1 MKSILFL
8 VIASILS
15 ISTAVTYTNDIN
27 IEMVP
32 ADELDGESFD
42 TETHG
47 KNIMFLMWDGSDK
60 DNIMFKTSAW
70 DMLHTQKDIHVQTK
84 YVMIGEV
91 DCSRLKNKPWCEGF
105 IAFNIS
111 KLNYPIIGYSF
122 GNEPFK
128 HYNGSMAYP
137 DLTRFL
143 HEYFE
148 RSCVRNKR
156 WCDAEEEE
164 LLKQWR
170 ALTLRD
176 KLVIH
181 AEIMEGTKTM
191 VDHFESYRNHIQK
204 EFRERQDKIQKDV
217 AKRDKQSNLLM
228 DLIQK
233 YPRERIQEAMRII
246 QGHEMALE
254 QAKNML

>member
-1 MKSILFL
+1 MIVLL
-8 VIASILS
+8 VTLS
-15 ISTAVTYTNDIN
+15 IMRASAVPAFTNDVKIN
-27 IEMVP
+27 MKP
-32 ADELDGESFD
+32 ADELSGETFD

-91 DCSRLKNKPWCEGF
+91 DCSLLKNKEWCRGF
-105 IAFNIS
+105 MAFNIS
-111 KLNYPIIGYSF
+111 ELSYPIIGYSF

-128 HYNGSMAYP
+128 HYNGSMEYP
-137 DLTRFL
+137 TLTRFL

-156 WCDAEEEE
+156 WCDMEEMT
-164 LLKQWR
+164 LLKQWKP
-170 ALTLRD
+170 LTLRD
-176 KLVIH
+176 KLVVH
-181 AEIMEGTKTM
+181 SEIMEGTKTM
-191 VDHFESYRNHIQK
+191 VSHFETYRNHVQK

-233 YPRERIQEAMRII
+233 YPRERIQEAMKII
-246 QGHEMALE
+246 QHHEMSMRE
-254 QAKNML
+254 AKSML

>member
-1 MKSILFL
+1 MKLLLSFVISSI
-8 VIASILS
+8 IGTSI
-15 ISTAVTYTNDIN
+15 AVTYTNDIN
-27 IEMVP
+27 INMVP
-32 ADELDGESFD
+32 ADELNGNTFD

-47 KNIMFLMWDGSDK
+47 KNIMFLMWDGSNK
-60 DNIMFKTSAW
+60 DDVMFKTSAW
-70 DMLHTQKDIHVQTK
+70 DMLHTQKEIHVQTK

-91 DCSRLKNKPWCEGF
+91 DCSVLKNKPWCEGF

-111 KLNYPIIGYSF
+111 ELNYPIIGYSY

-128 HYNGSMAYP
+128 HYNGSMEYP
-137 DLTRFL
+137 ALTRFL

-148 RSCVRNKR
+148 RSCARNKR

-170 ALTLRD
+170 PLTLRD
-176 KLVIH
+176 KLMIH
-181 AEIMEGTKTM
+181 AQIMDGTKQM
-191 VDHFESYRNHIQK
+191 VSSFEKYRNRIQQ
-204 EFRERQDKIQKDV
+204 EFRDRQDKVQKDV

-233 YPRERIQEAMRII
+233 YPRDRIQEAMKII
-246 QGHEMALE
+246 QSNEIANLE
-254 QAKNML
+254 AKNML

>member
-1 MKSILFL
+1 MKLFVSL
-8 VIASILS
+8 VIASVLS
-15 ISTAVTYTNDIN
+15 FSTAVTYTDDIK

-32 ADELDGESFD
+32 ADELSGETFD

-47 KNIMFLMWDGSDK
+47 KNIMFLMWDGSNK
-60 DNIMFKTSAW
+60 DDIMFKTSAW
-70 DMLHTQKDIHVQTK
+70 DMLHTQKEIHVQTK

-91 DCSRLKNKPWCEGF
+91 DCSRLKNKPWCNGF

-111 KLNYPIIGYSF
+111 ELSYPIIGYSY

-128 HYNGSMAYP
+128 HYNGSMEYP
-137 DLTRFL
+137 NLTRFL

-170 ALTLRD
+170 PLTLRD
-176 KLVIH
+176 KLVVH
-181 AEIMEGTKTM
+181 AEIMDGTKQM
-191 VDHFESYRNHIQK
+191 VNAFEKYRNNIQQ
-204 EFRERQDKIQKDV
+204 EFRDRQNKIQKDV

-228 DLIQK
+228 ELIQK
-233 YPRERIQEAMRII
+233 YPRDRIQEAMKII
-246 QGHEMALE
+246 QANEMARLE
-254 QAKNML
+254 SKNML